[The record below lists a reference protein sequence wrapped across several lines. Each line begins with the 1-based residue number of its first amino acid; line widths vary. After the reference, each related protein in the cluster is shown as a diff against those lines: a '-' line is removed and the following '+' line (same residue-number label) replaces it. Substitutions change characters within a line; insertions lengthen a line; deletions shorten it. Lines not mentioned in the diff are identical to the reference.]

1 MKNVFYKIFIIFV
14 ILIIIV
20 NLLSIFNISLFGF
33 RIFRIGSGSM
43 EPYLKKNDIIL
54 VSHKKQ
60 YKVNDVI
67 TFKNQYNE
75 IITHRIIKMNNK
87 EIITKGDANNVED
100 DKILLKNVIGRVIFK
115 VTGLGFVLY
124 LFNNILTWILLFV
137 LGLVITIFIPDK
149 KKNI

>member
-1 MKNVFYKIFIIFV
+1 MFNV
-14 ILIIIV
+14 
-20 NLLSIFNISLFGF
+20 SLFGF
-33 RIFRIGSGSM
+33 KIFRIGSGSM

-75 IITHRIIKMNNK
+75 IITHRIIKMNNE

-115 VTGLGFVLY
+115 ITGLGFLLY

-137 LGLVITIFIPDK
+137 FGLIITIFIPDK
-149 KKNI
+149 KNN